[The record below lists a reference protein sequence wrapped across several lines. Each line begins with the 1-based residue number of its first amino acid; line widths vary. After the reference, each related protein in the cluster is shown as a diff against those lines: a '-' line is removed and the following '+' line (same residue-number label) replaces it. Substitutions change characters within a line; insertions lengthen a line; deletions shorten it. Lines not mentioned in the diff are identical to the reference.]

1 VLLCQSADGRL
12 LRRAEDVLAA
22 AVRDLRSRGLAF
34 DELARALRSVRRAAV
49 TPLPDDTVPYLIPN
63 DVSLCTPRS
72 VLNYSVADE
81 ELDLPAGFSI
91 EASATKPDRFAF
103 PYYFEPVPGFRTV
116 ESYRD
121 RHEWV
126 YDLSF
131 VGQRGAGDPGSPAQP
146 LVEPESTRF
155 HFLHAL
161 MSEFVPV
168 SGARIRLRLTWGWY
182 RSTTLTDEQR
192 LGMNERSRYVE
203 SVADSRFVLCPR
215 GVGAN
220 SFRFFETLAA
230 CNIPIYVGQRE
241 TRLPLDWI
249 IDWDTACFRI
259 SCEEV
264 VDGRYAQRLREILA
278 TPIDEVNR
286 RRRYIF
292 GIHHQLLS
300 YERFDVFEQLVL
312 LRARA
317 LLRRRRATAPKQHG
331 AVTR

>member
-1 VLLCQSADGRL
+1 VLLCQSADERL
-12 LRRAEDVLAA
+12 LRRAEDVFAA
-22 AVRDLRSRGLAF
+22 AARDLRSRGLPF
-34 DELARALRSVRRAAV
+34 DELARALRSVRRAAGA
-49 TPLPDDTVPYLIPN
+49 PLPDDTVPYFIPN

-72 VLNYSVADE
+72 VLNYSVTDE
-81 ELDLPAGFSI
+81 ELDLPAGFSM
-91 EASATKPDRFAF
+91 EASATRPDRFAF

-116 ESYRD
+116 DSYRD
-121 RHEWV
+121 RHEWT

-131 VGQRGAGDPGSPAQP
+131 VGQRGRGDPGSLSEP
-146 LVEPESTRF
+146 LVEPQSTRF
-155 HFLHAL
+155 HLLRAFT
-161 MSEFVPV
+161 SDFVPR
-168 SGARIRLRLTWGWY
+168 SSARIRLRLTWGWY
-182 RSTTLTDEQR
+182 RSNTFTDEQR
-192 LGMNERSRYVE
+192 REANERTRYAE
-203 SVADSRFVLCPR
+203 SIADSRFVLCPR

-220 SFRFFETLAA
+220 SIRFFETLAA
-230 CNIPIYVGQRE
+230 CNIPVYVGQRE

-249 IDWDTACFRI
+249 IDWGTACFRI

-264 VDGRYAQRLREILA
+264 VNGSYAQRLREILA

-300 YERFDVFEQLVL
+300 YERFDVLEQLVL